1 MPIPTLGVT
10 WRPLSPR
17 SARMRVVRG
26 EDGYTMFEL
35 LIVMVILGVVLI
47 GLTTSFAAGLSAES
61 GTIRR
66 VQAQENARLALN
78 RMRIDIH
85 CASGAPAPQENP
97 FGGFTLTLTETPST
111 CPSVTTT
118 SSGVQ
123 WCTIPDPGMSSRW
136 QLFRFLGTVVAD
148 CNGSSSATL
157 LVDYV
162 VPPSAGWS
170 ANSGVTPTPTDW
182 DGNLWPTPPTCAVGS
197 LPAVSV
203 QLSVNPDPVVH
214 TTESYELTDTIALR
228 NATRCT

>member
-1 MPIPTLGVT
+1 MPIPTFGVT
-10 WRPLSPR
+10 RRLLTPR
-17 SARMRVVRG
+17 GACLRVVRG

-35 LIVMVILGVVLI
+35 LTVMVILGVVLI

-85 CASGAPAPQENP
+85 CASAAPAPQENP

-123 WCTIPDPGMSSRW
+123 WCTIPDPNVASGW
-136 QLFRFLGTVVAD
+136 QLFRFLGTVVSD

-162 VPPSAGWS
+162 IRPTGGWS
-170 ANSGVTPTPTDW
+170 ANTGVTPTPADW

-203 QLSVNPDPVVH
+203 QLAVNPEPVSH
-214 TTESYELTDTIALR
+214 ATEDYELTDTIALR